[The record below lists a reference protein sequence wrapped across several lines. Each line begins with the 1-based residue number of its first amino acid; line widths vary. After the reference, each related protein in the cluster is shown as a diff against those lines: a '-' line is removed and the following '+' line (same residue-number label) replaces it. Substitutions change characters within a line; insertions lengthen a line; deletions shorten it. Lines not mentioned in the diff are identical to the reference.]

1 MRVKTARIV
10 IDRRTGQVES
20 SSLPLDELGDRVVD
34 YIVDLYI
41 AKVKAEQEERQRLAL
56 IEHERRMENFYKE
69 IEELENGNE

>member
-41 AKVKAEQEERQRLAL
+41 AKVKAEQEERQRLAQ
-56 IEHERRMENFYKE
+56 IEFEWRMQKYNQD
-69 IEELENGNE
+69 IEELL

>member
-41 AKVKAEQEERQRLAL
+41 AKVKAEQEERQRLAQ
-56 IEHERRMENFYKE
+56 IEFERRMQKYNQD
-69 IEELENGNE
+69 IEELL

>member
-41 AKVKAEQEERQRLAL
+41 AKIKAEQEERQRLAL

-69 IEELENGNE
+69 IEELENGN

>member
-69 IEELENGNE
+69 IEELENGN